1 MGGNV
6 TFVEKDLIKIKI
18 TQEVEIIDI
27 LQVNTEVK
35 HIVFVT

>member
-6 TFVEKDLIKIKI
+6 KFVEKDLLKIKI

-27 LQVNTEVK
+27 LQVNTEMK

>member
-6 TFVEKDLIKIKI
+6 TFVEKDLLKIKI
-18 TQEVEIIDI
+18 TQEEEIIDI

>member
-6 TFVEKDLIKIKI
+6 TFVEKDLLKIKI

>member
-1 MGGNV
+1 MEGNV
-6 TFVEKDLIKIKI
+6 TFVEKDLLKIKI

>member
-6 TFVEKDLIKIKI
+6 TFVEKDLLKIKI

-27 LQVNTEVK
+27 LQENTEVK